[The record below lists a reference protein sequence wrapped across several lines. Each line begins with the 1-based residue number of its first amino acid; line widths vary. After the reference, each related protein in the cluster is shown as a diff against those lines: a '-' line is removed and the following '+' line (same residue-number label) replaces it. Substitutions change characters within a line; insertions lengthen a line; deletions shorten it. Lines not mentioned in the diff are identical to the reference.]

1 MLYKNLGRTGLKV
14 SAICLG
20 TMTYG
25 EQVEEAESIKL
36 IEKAMDAGVNFFDT
50 SNAYVQGK
58 SEVVVGKALKRKRDS
73 VVIATKV
80 AIPIGKGV
88 NDSGLSHHHIIREV
102 ENSLRR
108 LGTDYIDLYY
118 AHMPDPGTPIEETLR
133 AMDDLVRHG
142 KVRYIACSNFL
153 AWRLCKAL
161 WTSDVR
167 NLARFDCVQSPY
179 NLLTRD
185 VEYEMLPLCANEGV
199 GVTAYNP
206 LAAGLLTGKHDP
218 TKPPA
223 EGTRFALAKGYY
235 MRYWSDINFE
245 AVNSIG
251 EIAKKHGC
259 TMAQFALAWIMNNP
273 AVTAAICSATSMKQL
288 EENLGSTEVKLT
300 EEDIKGCDEV
310 WQKIRPPRFF
320 YGR

>member
-1 MLYKNLGRTGLKV
+1 MQYRNLGRTGLKV

-25 EQVEEAESIKL
+25 DQVEEAESIKL
-36 IEKAMDAGVNFFDT
+36 IERAMDGGINFFDT
-50 SNAYVQGK
+50 SNAYVQGR
-58 SEVVVGKALKRKRDS
+58 SEEVVGKALEKKRDQ
-73 VVIATKV
+73 VIIATKV
-80 AIPIGKGV
+80 SLPIGQGV
-88 NDSGLSHHHIIREV
+88 NDRGLSRYHIMREV
-102 ENSLRR
+102 ENSLKR

-118 AHMPDPGTPIEETLR
+118 AHMPDHETAMEETLR
-133 AMDDLVRHG
+133 TMDDLVRQG
-142 KVRYIACSNFL
+142 KVRYIGCSNFH

-161 WTSDVR
+161 WISDVR
-167 NLARFDCVQSPY
+167 NLDRFNCIQSPY

-185 VEYEMLPLCANEGV
+185 IEYELVPLCASEGV
-199 GVTAYNP
+199 GITAYNP

-218 TKPPA
+218 EKGPA

-245 AVNSIG
+245 AVTAIG
-251 EIAKKHGC
+251 ELAKKKGVS
-259 TMAQFALAWIMNNP
+259 MAQFALAWIMNNKTL
-273 AVTAAICSATSMKQL
+273 TAPICSATSVKQL
-288 EENLGSTEVKLT
+288 EENLGATEVELT
-300 EEDIKGCDEV
+300 EEDAKACDEV

>member
-1 MLYKNLGRTGLKV
+1 MKYRNLGRTGLKV

-36 IEKAMDAGVNFFDT
+36 IETAIDGGINFFDT
-50 SNAYVQGK
+50 SNAYVQGR
-58 SEVVVGKALKRKRDS
+58 SEEVVGKALKKKRDQ
-73 VVIATKV
+73 VIIATKV
-80 AIPIGKGV
+80 SLPIGQGV
-88 NDSGLSHHHIIREV
+88 NDRGLSRYHIIREV
-102 ENSLRR
+102 ENSLKR

-118 AHMPDPGTPIEETLR
+118 AHMPDHETAMEETLR
-133 AMDDLVRHG
+133 AMDDLVRQG
-142 KVRYIACSNFL
+142 KVRYIGCSNFH

-161 WTSDVR
+161 WISDVR
-167 NLARFDCVQSPY
+167 NLDRFNCIQSPY

-185 VEYEMLPLCANEGV
+185 IEYELVPLCASEGV
-199 GVTAYNP
+199 GITAYNP

-218 TKPPA
+218 EKGPA

-245 AVNSIG
+245 AVTAIG
-251 EIAKKHGC
+251 EVAKKKGVS
-259 TMAQFALAWIMNNP
+259 MAQFALAWIMNNRTL
-273 AVTAAICSATSMKQL
+273 TAPICSATSVKQL
-288 EENLGSTEVKLT
+288 EENLGATEVEVT
-300 EEDIKGCDEV
+300 EEDTKACDKV
-310 WQKIRPPRFF
+310 WQKIRPPRYF